1 MKGIVK
7 GILIAIASATLVGAM
22 ACSSGQLETM
32 DEIGGTSGMSG
43 IQGGGVSSG
52 GGNVVTKTVY
62 RLGCEPRNN
71 SEKDI
76 ENVLKF
82 IPADPKLVAILDPK
96 DISQSILPDIVQKM
110 FAKDEKGEAQLNAIK
125 DVIAALEKCGL
136 AVYLPQGNVKIFG
149 RCTAK
154 DGQDIKGLVINKIKE
169 LGENGIINV
178 DEKTNDI
185 IARISQG
192 QDIPISDGLQLAVKE
207 GYIQLKSDGIGQNH
221 MDDGAIAN
229 WRAKFDEIGAGT
241 IKIVASIDKSDK
253 FLPENLLEMSEKLI
267 GKWPVT
273 LGLGVDLINYCAEEE
288 IKADGVSIVKNVTQ
302 IGKEFID
309 ELLSNDEI
317 MQKIFAAGSTGS
329 RECRGILSKQD
340 CSSINNQQ
348 SCEGYYIEVTDWE
361 DYNHPKV
368 YRQCK
373 WDSNNN
379 NNTCYVDGGK
389 DDHSKDCTPPDT
401 NPSPTG
407 GTMRGMDS
415 SIPNTGMQAP
425 TMRTITP
432 TTQSDTQTTTDEIRK
447 DSNQDTTAP
456 ADLSPEPTS
465 DLNTNTLPNNAIAPF
480 DSNVITTPTT
490 IDSQTINKIGAVSQ
504 VIESIGNTYETRYT
518 SGITIVPTPSLNL
531 LPPTNDG
538 SK

>member
-43 IQGGGVSSG
+43 IQSGGVSSG

-71 SEKDI
+71 SEEEIK
-76 ENVLKF
+76 NVLKF
-82 IPADPKLVAILDPK
+82 IPADPKLMAILDPK

-207 GYIQLKSDGIGQNH
+207 GYIQLASDGIGQNH

-317 MQKIFAAGSTGS
+317 MQKIFAAGSKVCHGNKVEDCHHIQTESECDNSYMFVKDWGEGGETGEY
-329 RECRGILSKQD
+329 RNCTWGYDPNRV
-340 CSSINNQQ
+340 
-348 SCEGYYIEVTDWE
+348 EGCWI
-361 DYNHPKV
+361 
-368 YRQCK
+368 
-373 WDSNNN
+373 
-379 NNTCYVDGGK
+379 DGGQN
-389 DDHSKDCTPPDT
+389 DHDRKCTPPDT

-407 GTMRGMDS
+407 GTMTRMDNS
-415 SIPNTGMQAP
+415 MTNTGIQTQ
-425 TMRTITP
+425 TMRTTTS
-432 TTQSDTQTTTDEIRK
+432 TTQSDTQATTD
-447 DSNQDTTAP
+447 DTGANDNQDTTAP